1 MKHALT
7 LFVLLASGLSTR
19 LHAQDMPAA
28 KPASPTAT
36 PKSAVV
42 PSPTGATKDP
52 LATSVRMLWPRSQ
65 KNLLGAIEAM
75 PGDKFAFKP
84 TAEQMSFGHLV
95 THIIESNYF
104 LCAKAAD
111 VPEPKVEAAKETDS
125 KEKLLAAAKA
135 SFDFCGESL
144 AKMDDSK
151 LGDSV
156 ELFGGR
162 QFPRAMAALG
172 LASGW
177 ADHYAAAA
185 MYLRLNNILPPSAQA
200 KK

>member
-1 MKHALT
+1 MKPALA
-7 LFVLLASGLSTR
+7 LFVLLASGLFTMW
-19 LHAQDMPAA
+19 HAQDMPAA
-28 KPASPTAT
+28 KPASPPAAS
-36 PKSAVV
+36 KSAVM
-42 PSPTGATKDP
+42 PSPAAATKDP
-52 LATSVRMLWPRSQ
+52 VATSVRMLLPRSQ
-65 KNLLGAIEAM
+65 KNILGAIEAM

-111 VPEPKVEAAKETDS
+111 VPEPKAEAAKETDS

-162 QFPRAMAALG
+162 QYPRAMAALG

>member
-1 MKHALT
+1 MKHAFT
-7 LFVLLASGLSTR
+7 LFVLLASGLFTM

-28 KPASPTAT
+28 KSDSPTAA
-36 PKSAVV
+36 PKSAVM
-42 PSPTGATKDP
+42 PSPAAATKDP
-52 LATSVRMLWPRSQ
+52 VATSVRMLWPRSQ
-65 KNLLGAIEAM
+65 KNILGAIEAM

-84 TAEQMSFGHLV
+84 TAEQMSFGHLI

-111 VPEPKVEAAKETDS
+111 VPEPKNEAAKETDS

>member
-42 PSPTGATKDP
+42 PSPTAATKDP
-52 LATSVRMLWPRSQ
+52 LATSVRIIV
-65 KNLLGAIEAM
+65 GAIEAM

-111 VPEPKVEAAKETDS
+111 VPEPKAEAAKETDS

-185 MYLRLNNILPPSAQA
+185 MYLRLNNILPPSAQP